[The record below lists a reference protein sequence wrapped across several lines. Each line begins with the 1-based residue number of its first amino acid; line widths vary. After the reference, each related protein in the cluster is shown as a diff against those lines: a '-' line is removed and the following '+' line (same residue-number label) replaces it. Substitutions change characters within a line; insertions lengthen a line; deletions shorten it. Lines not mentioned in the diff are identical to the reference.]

1 MKLLPGQTSND
12 PTGQYVD
19 MGTNWSIG
27 GSMSVSVWFYLES
40 YTNWA
45 RLIDM
50 GNGADVDNIVFAHIG
65 TTDRIAVS
73 IKDTPGGSSEDHHQN
88 GAASLNKWTHIAF
101 TVTDSLLIP
110 PDIKSTGM
118 VLTSVNQ
125 VTIRL
130 CL

>member
-1 MKLLPGQTSND
+1 MF
-12 PTGQYVD
+12 QY
-19 MGTNWSIG
+19 GSI
-27 GSMSVSVWFYLES
+27 WKA

-88 GAASLNKWTHIAF
+88 GAATLNKWTHIAF
-101 TVTDSLLIP
+101 TVTDSPTNTARYKIYRDGSYLGQSGNDKTMPVSKVAPSNGLAVR
-110 PDIKSTGM
+110 TGM
-118 VLTSVNQ
+118 MHITMENWM
-125 VTIRL
+125 I
-130 CL
+130 